1 MPVRRVIHSESTPIR
16 SAIGPF
22 GTTRSGSLWPRP
34 STRAVRSSVPRGL
47 RAVVAGEVRLGMD
60 GLLTRRLDLRARDD
74 PLGQPRE
81 HLARADLDEP
91 LGAGRVQRA
100 EGLTPADGPDERLRE
115 LLAHVGERPR
125 GGAGVDGEARLAQL
139 HVLER

>member
-47 RAVVAGEVRLGMD
+47 RAVVAVEVRLGMD
-60 GLLTRRLDLRARDD
+60 PASAGGLGIAAGNIDAGLVTGLASRRRLHPRARDD

-81 HLARADLDEP
+81 HLARADLDEA
-91 LGAGRVQRA
+91 LGARLMQRA
-100 EGLTPADGPDERLRE
+100 EGL
-115 LLAHVGERPR
+115 
-125 GGAGVDGEARLAQL
+125 
-139 HVLER
+139 